1 MSTAPRTAG
10 RVVRRELHSPRS
22 TAAIAV
28 AVVLVLAL
36 VWVGTESVLAA
47 LRQPALLLD
56 PSTIA
61 RDVRGLSGAPAGL
74 LIVSG
79 VLTAVVGLVLIVL
92 AVTPGRR
99 GRHAI
104 DAEGSPAVVDDE
116 VIASAL
122 SRTAATESGLAPER
136 VVTSVGRRS
145 ATVTVTPVSGMG
157 VDREALQRAVAE
169 HASALAVQPPIRA
182 RVVLDARGRVGR

>member
-1 MSTAPRTAG
+1 MA
-10 RVVRRELHSPRS
+10 
-22 TAAIAV
+22 
-28 AVVLVLAL
+28 
-36 VWVGTESVLAA
+36 
-47 LRQPALLLD
+47 
-56 PSTIA
+56 
-61 RDVRGLSGAPAGL
+61 
-74 LIVSG
+74 
-79 VLTAVVGLVLIVL
+79 
-92 AVTPGRR
+92 GRR

-122 SRTAATESGLAPER
+122 SRTAAAESGLAPER

-169 HASALAVQPPIRA
+169 HASALAVQPPIRT
-182 RVVLDARGRVGR
+182 RVVLEARGRVGR